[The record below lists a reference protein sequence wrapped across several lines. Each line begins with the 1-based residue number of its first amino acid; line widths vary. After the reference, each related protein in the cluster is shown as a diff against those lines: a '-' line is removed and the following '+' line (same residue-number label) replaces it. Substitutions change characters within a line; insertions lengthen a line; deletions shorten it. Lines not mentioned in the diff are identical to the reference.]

1 MIKNE
6 NFLIKHMNK
15 WIKTVDVFNLSLVL
29 FLSILGILFVT
40 SAVTHVLC
48 HGDSTGVID
57 IRIFL
62 FPRLI

>member
-29 FLSILGILFVT
+29 FLSILFVT
-40 SAVTHVLC
+40 SAIPNIAKLKNIEEFHF
-48 HGDSTGVID
+48 I
-57 IRIFL
+57 
-62 FPRLI
+62 